1 MLLNQVFCAYALSR
15 SDLKDQEKVKKKKKY
30 GSELHNPIRAL
41 RREVFRS
48 PTEISSKSKTY
59 C

>member
-41 RREVFRS
+41 RREVF
-48 PTEISSKSKTY
+48 
-59 C
+59 